1 MPERL
6 RTQVLRRLPR
16 EWLLGCAASLAVLP
30 ALGAESLPASVRA
43 CSTLSDSNERLSCYD
58 REVASFPAPE
68 AKAVA
73 KSAPAAASSNAT
85 ASSGANT
92 AAAASGGAA
101 GGGSEG
107 GNGLAAN
114 SHTAGSNAAA
124 SSGTNSATPA
134 AAAGSGTSSQPSA
147 SGGGVGNDAVA
158 AGASGSAHIS
168 AHLVR
173 IERFPNEMIFHLD
186 NGQIWQEL
194 QSVPGDLSLREGDA
208 VKIDLHWGSYWLT
221 GPHVYSMK
229 VRLKT

>member
-85 ASSGANT
+85 ASSG
-92 AAAASGGAA
+92 
-101 GGGSEG
+101 
-107 GNGLAAN
+107 
-114 SHTAGSNAAA
+114 
-124 SSGTNSATPA
+124 TNPATP

-147 SGGGVGNDAVA
+147 SGGGVGNDAAA

-208 VKIDLHWGSYWLT
+208 VKIDLHWGSYWLS

>member
-43 CSTLSDSNERLSCYD
+43 CSTISDSNERLSCYD

-85 ASSGANT
+85 ASSG
-92 AAAASGGAA
+92 
-101 GGGSEG
+101 
-107 GNGLAAN
+107 
-114 SHTAGSNAAA
+114 
-124 SSGTNSATPA
+124 TNPATP

-147 SGGGVGNDAVA
+147 SGGGAGNDAVA

>member
-43 CSTLSDSNERLSCYD
+43 CSTISDSNERLSCYD

-68 AKAVA
+68 AKVVA
-73 KSAPAAASSNAT
+73 KSAP
-85 ASSGANT
+85 
-92 AAAASGGAA
+92 AAASGGAA

-114 SHTAGSNAAA
+114 SHTASSNATA
-124 SSGTNSATPA
+124 SSGTNPATPA
-134 AAAGSGTSSQPSA
+134 AAVGSGTSSQPSA
-147 SGGGVGNDAVA
+147 SGGGVGNDAAA

>member
-43 CSTLSDSNERLSCYD
+43 CSTISDSNERLSCYD

-68 AKAVA
+68 AKVVA
-73 KSAPAAASSNAT
+73 KSAP
-85 ASSGANT
+85 
-92 AAAASGGAA
+92 AAASGGAA

-114 SHTAGSNAAA
+114 SHTASSNATA
-124 SSGTNSATPA
+124 SSGTNPATPA

-147 SGGGVGNDAVA
+147 SGGGVGNDAAA

-186 NGQIWQEL
+186 NGQVWQEL